1 MSDAESPFRY
11 EDLFDIENRP
21 GAGVQLWGK
30 AVEDQIERVVIA
42 GNHHRQNNAPD
53 GVHIPNG
60 ERLEPDPEAE
70 RRLHTEVY
78 FLALSIR
85 RVLLFHEAISKQI
98 SDARLSQARASFVAA
113 APEARDFRDFF
124 EHLDEYLLGSGRAQ
138 REGRIAGRISPV
150 LRLRWG
156 HANVVVDFGGATL
169 DVTAAGAAAVKLAEA
184 TGEVWEQ
191 YLDKAREKAT
201 EIPPD
206 DGVQR
211 MLELTQSTSTVI
223 GSEDEGHVVTTG
235 VLLGV
240 EVRPARPDEI
250 QANTRDVGA

>member
-1 MSDAESPFRY
+1 MSGAESSFRY

-21 GAGVQLWGK
+21 GAGVRLWGK
-30 AVEDQIERVVIA
+30 AVEDQIERVVVA
-42 GNHHRQNNAPD
+42 SNHHRQNNAPD
-53 GVHIPNG
+53 GLHIPKD
-60 ERLEPDPEAE
+60 ERLEHDPDAE

-98 SDARLSQARASFVAA
+98 SDARLSLARANFVAA
-113 APEARDFRDFF
+113 APEAKDFRDFF
-124 EHLDEYLLGSGRAQ
+124 EHLDAYLLGSGRAQ
-138 REGRIAGRISPV
+138 REGQIAGRISPV

-191 YLDKAREKAT
+191 HLDAARGKMT
-201 EIPPD
+201 EGPPD
-206 DGVQR
+206 DGVQHV
-211 MLELTQSTSTVI
+211 LELTQSTSTVI
-223 GSEDEGHVVTTG
+223 GGEDEGHVVTTG
-235 VLLGV
+235 VLLRV
-240 EVRPARPDEI
+240 NVRPARPDEI
-250 QANTRDVGA
+250 QSDSPGEGD